1 MQTLKGLGGAFLI
14 FAACFALHIVGGAT
28 DQDWLFAIAV
38 VLIYLTASGFPAIA
52 WLLSGRPAS
61 DRTLLVAGAAIG
73 FVLTV
78 AALRAAND
86 RTFAWWQPP
95 LAMVAVIVTSAVIV
109 AVDVQWRRS
118 RLSRAGASA

>member
-1 MQTLKGLGGAFLI
+1 MRTLKGLGGASLI
-14 FAACFALHIVGGAT
+14 FAVCFALHIVGGAT
-28 DQDWLFAIAV
+28 DQGWLFALAV
-38 VLIYLTASGFPAIA
+38 VLIYVTASGFPAIA
-52 WLLSGRPAS
+52 WLLGGRPAA
-61 DRTLLVAGAAIG
+61 DRRLLAGGALVG

-95 LAMVAVIVTSAVIV
+95 VAMVAVIVTSAVIV
-109 AVDVQWRRS
+109 AVDMQWRRS